1 MRKLIKLI
9 GLFMVFF
16 GIGVYL
22 YPAVSDVYTKHRT
35 NESIEEFYQ
44 KYQIDK
50 TGSDKS
56 TSDSETE
63 SDAES
68 DTEEDQS
75 DRSEKFPELYK
86 EIVKYNKSIYE
97 NGQENFKDAW
107 SYEQTPI
114 NIDGLEDG
122 VFGYIEIPAMDNLKM
137 PLYIGASYENMDKGA
152 TVLGYTSIPIGGI
165 NTNSVIAGHRGWHKT
180 SYFLYIE
187 NLTVGDKV
195 YITNPWE
202 KLTYRVESID
212 IIDPYNSDAVKIQ
225 EGKDMVTL
233 VTCHPYMSHGKY
245 RYVVYCVRDE
255 SRSSNDKTVV
265 KPSERTSEA
274 PIKASDGTVYESSNK
289 AIREEKMIRT
299 ISAAMIILMVFF
311 TILYSRRAKKG

>member
-16 GIGVYL
+16 GVGVYL
-22 YPAVSDVYTKHRT
+22 YPAVSDVYTKYRT

-44 KYQIDK
+44 KYQIDE

-56 TSDSETE
+56 TPDSETE
-63 SDAES
+63 SD
-68 DTEEDQS
+68 TEETQSDQS
-75 DRSEKFPELYK
+75 DKFPELYK
-86 EIVKYNKSIYE
+86 EIVNYNKSIYE

-122 VFGYIEIPAMDNLKM
+122 VFGYIEIPAMDDLKM

-187 NLTVGDKV
+187 NLTIGDKV
-195 YITNPWE
+195 YITNPWG

-212 IIDPYNSDAVKIQ
+212 IIDPYDSDAVKI
-225 EGKDMVTL
+225 EKGKDMVTL

-255 SRSSNDKTVV
+255 STSDNDKVVV

-274 PIKASDGTVYESSNK
+274 PIKASDGMVYESSNK
-289 AIREEKMIRT
+289 TIREEKMIRT
-299 ISAAMIILMVFF
+299 ISAMAIILMVVL
-311 TILYSRRAKKG
+311 TILHSRRSRKK

>member
-22 YPAVSDVYTKHRT
+22 YPAVSDIYTKYRT

-44 KYQIDK
+44 KYQIDETESEK
-50 TGSDKS
+50 KS
-56 TSDSETE
+56 TDSETE
-63 SDAES
+63 A
-68 DTEEDQS
+68 DTEEIQS
-75 DRSEKFPELYK
+75 DSLGRFPELYK
-86 EIVKYNKSIYE
+86 EIVNYNQSIYE

-122 VFGYIEIPAMDNLKM
+122 VFGYIEIPAMDDLKM

-187 NLTVGDKV
+187 NLTIGDKV
-195 YITNPWE
+195 YITNPWG

-212 IIDPYNSDAVKIQ
+212 IIDPYDSDAVKIQ
-225 EGKDMVTL
+225 KGKDMVTL

-255 SRSSNDKTVV
+255 SGSNSDKVV
-265 KPSERTSEA
+265 INPSERISET

-289 AIREEKMIRT
+289 AIKEEKLLRT
-299 ISAAMIILMVFF
+299 VSAAAIILMVII
-311 TILYSRRAKKG
+311 TILYNGRSKRG

>member
-44 KYQIDK
+44 KYQIDETESEK
-50 TGSDKS
+50 KS
-56 TSDSETE
+56 TDSETE
-63 SDAES
+63 A
-68 DTEEDQS
+68 DTEEIQS
-75 DRSEKFPELYK
+75 DPLGRFPELYK
-86 EIVKYNKSIYE
+86 EIVNYNQSIYE

-122 VFGYIEIPAMDNLKM
+122 VFGYIEIPAMDDLKM
-137 PLYIGASYENMDKGA
+137 PLYIGASYDNMDKGA

-187 NLTVGDKV
+187 NLTIGDKV
-195 YITNPWE
+195 YITNPWG

-212 IIDPYNSDAVKIQ
+212 IIDPYDSDAVKIQ
-225 EGKDMVTL
+225 KGKDMVTL

-255 SRSSNDKTVV
+255 SGSNSDKVV
-265 KPSERTSEA
+265 INPSERISET

-289 AIREEKMIRT
+289 AIKEEKFLRT
-299 ISAAMIILMVFF
+299 VSAAAIILMVII
-311 TILYSRRAKKG
+311 TILYNGRSKRG

>member
-22 YPAVSDVYTKHRT
+22 YPAVSDVYTKYRT

-44 KYQIDK
+44 KYQIDE

-56 TSDSETE
+56 TPDSETE
-63 SDAES
+63 SD
-68 DTEEDQS
+68 TEETQSDQS
-75 DRSEKFPELYK
+75 DKFPELYK
-86 EIVKYNKSIYE
+86 EIVNYNKSIYE

-122 VFGYIEIPAMDNLKM
+122 VFGYIEIPAMDDLKM
-137 PLYIGASYENMDKGA
+137 PLYIEASYENMDKGA

-187 NLTVGDKV
+187 NLTIGDKV
-195 YITNPWE
+195 YITNPWG

-212 IIDPYNSDAVKIQ
+212 IIDPYDSDAVKI
-225 EGKDMVTL
+225 EKGKDMVTL

-255 SRSSNDKTVV
+255 STSDNDKVVV

-274 PIKASDGTVYESSNK
+274 PIKASDGMVYESSNK
-289 AIREEKMIRT
+289 TIREEKMIRT
-299 ISAAMIILMVFF
+299 ISAMAIILMVVL
-311 TILYSRRAKKG
+311 TILHSRRSRKK

>member
-22 YPAVSDVYTKHRT
+22 YPAVSDVYTKYRT

-44 KYQIDK
+44 KYQIDE

-56 TSDSETE
+56 TPDSETE
-63 SDAES
+63 SD
-68 DTEEDQS
+68 TEETQSDQS
-75 DRSEKFPELYK
+75 DKFPELYK
-86 EIVKYNKSIYE
+86 EIVNYNKSIYE

-122 VFGYIEIPAMDNLKM
+122 VFGYIEIPAMDDLKM

-187 NLTVGDKV
+187 NLTIGDKV
-195 YITNPWE
+195 YITNPWG

-212 IIDPYNSDAVKIQ
+212 IIDPYDSDAVKI
-225 EGKDMVTL
+225 EKGKDMVTL

-255 SRSSNDKTVV
+255 STSDNDKVVV

-289 AIREEKMIRT
+289 TIREEKMIRT
-299 ISAAMIILMVFF
+299 ISAMAIILMVVL
-311 TILYSRRAKKG
+311 TILHSRRSRKK